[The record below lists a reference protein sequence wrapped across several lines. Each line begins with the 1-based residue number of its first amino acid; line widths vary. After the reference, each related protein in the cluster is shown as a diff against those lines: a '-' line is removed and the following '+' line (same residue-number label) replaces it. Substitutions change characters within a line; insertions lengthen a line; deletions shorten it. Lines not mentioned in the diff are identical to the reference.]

1 MADMQETHTQLS
13 APLLLLSTPQVMD
26 PYFHRSVVLLISHE
40 EKGSAGFIV
49 NRTTHSRVEE
59 MLRNMGITWGGKA
72 DATVYFGGPVQPHL
86 GTVMFDGKEIPLPLA
101 EGESEPPASFQGVRL
116 SRDVTSLARISERPP
131 PSFRL
136 LLGYAGWGEG
146 QLVEEILRNDWLIAP
161 LSKDLIFSAAP
172 EQVWETAIRGIGL
185 DPGSLPAW
193 VSGSGEGPVN

>member
-1 MADMQETHTQLS
+1 MQGTHTKLH
-13 APLLLLSTPQVMD
+13 APLLLLSTPQVLD
-26 PYFHRSVVLLISHE
+26 PYFHRSVVFLISHE

-49 NRTTHSRVEE
+49 NRTTNSRVEE
-59 MLRNMGITWGGKA
+59 MLRNMGISWGGKG

-86 GTVMFDGKEIPLPLA
+86 GTVIFDAQELPIPLA
-101 EGESEPPASFQGVRL
+101 EGESEPPASFGGVRL

-131 PSFRL
+131 RSFRL

-161 LSKDLIFSAAP
+161 LSKELIFSESP
-172 EQVWETAIRGIGL
+172 EQVWERAVRGIGL
-185 DPGSLPAW
+185 DPASLTAW